1 MNFFRRRKILKDANY
16 LELTPVHAK
25 EYSVDSENKVTVI
38 IPKFTNKFM
47 VDNIIP
53 KIKHPDIKINLD
65 ELGSSAWLAID
76 GKTKV
81 KDIAIELHK
90 KFGDKIHPVDERLT
104 KFLTQL
110 YEQSLITFDEIK
122 GV

>member
-1 MNFFRRRKILKDANY
+1 MNFFRRRKILKNANY
-16 LELTPVHAK
+16 LELTPVRTK
-25 EYSVDSENKVTVI
+25 EYSVDSENKVVVI

-47 VDNIIP
+47 VDNIVP

-76 GKTKV
+76 GKKKV
-81 KDIAIELHK
+81 KEIAVDLHK
-90 KFGDKIHPVDERLT
+90 QFGEKINPVDERLT

-122 GV
+122 